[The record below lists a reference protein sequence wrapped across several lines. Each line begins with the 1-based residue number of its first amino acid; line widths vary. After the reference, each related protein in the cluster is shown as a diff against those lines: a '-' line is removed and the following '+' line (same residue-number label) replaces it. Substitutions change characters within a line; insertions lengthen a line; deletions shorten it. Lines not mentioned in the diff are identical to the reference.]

1 MLPMNISK
9 LMTKTL
15 FTVNMDDSLERIKQL
30 FENLKIHHVL
40 VIENKKLYGLISDR
54 DLLKHLNPKVELRS
68 ATCQDLAC
76 LNLKA
81 HQIMIRNPIALGL
94 DASGQDAVALF
105 NEHSISCIPILNDEG
120 HPVGIVTIHD
130 ILRAVGNIAK

>member
-1 MLPMNISK
+1 MKISK

-15 FTVNMDDSLERIKQL
+15 FTVTMDDSLRRVKGL

-40 VIENKKLYGLISDR
+40 VVENKKLYGLISDR
-54 DLLKHLNPKVELRS
+54 DLLKHLSPKVEMQA
-68 ATCQDLAC
+68 ATPQDLAC

-81 HQIMIRNPIALGL
+81 HQIMTRNPITLGL

-105 NEHSISCIPILNDEG
+105 NEHSMSCIPVLNDDG
-120 HPVGIVTIHD
+120 HPVGILTIHD
-130 ILRAVGNIAK
+130 ILRAVGNVAKK